1 MRKLFKV
8 ILTLLAIIVLII
20 SIPQLILAY
29 PNFLF
34 KERHTY
40 KNFIILSDRR
50 IEQDLNKM
58 LDSISHKL
66 AKTGFYKE
74 EENIKIIFCYDN
86 GKERFFNKI
95 SLSPTGAGF
104 QHFSGNIYLFNERIE
119 HFKKENAKAKGDYQK
134 LIEYTYQEFELDNIL
149 THEILHKLH
158 SDTLGLLEFK
168 RKMPPP
174 HWKAE
179 GFAEYHTFNS
189 EKKKDK
195 KYNFR
200 NRVSLYFQYKNEPFI
215 FYYKSQMLYEF
226 LMEYEKLSFN
236 EIMQEKVT
244 EKTTFDKLSKWYN
257 HKN

>member
-1 MRKLFKV
+1 MKKLIKV
-8 ILTLLAIIVLII
+8 ILILLAIIVFII

-40 KNFIILSDRR
+40 KNFTILSDRR
-50 IEQDLNKM
+50 IEKNLNKR
-58 LDSISHKL
+58 LNSISQLL
-66 AKTGFYKE
+66 AKTEFYKE
-74 EENIKIIFCYDN
+74 DENVKIIFCYDN
-86 GKERFFNKI
+86 GLSWFFDKI
-95 SLSPTGAGF
+95 SLANTGAGF

-119 HFKKENAKAKGDYQK
+119 NFKKENSKAKGDYQK

-149 THEILHKLH
+149 IHEILHKLH
-158 SDTLGLLEFK
+158 SDTLGVFEFK

-179 GFAEYHTFNS
+179 GFAEYYTFKS

-200 NRVSLYFQYKNEPFI
+200 NRVSLYFRYKNEPFL

-226 LMEYEKLSFN
+226 LMEYEKLSFD

-244 EKTTFDKLSKWYN
+244 EKTTFDKLRKWYN